1 MTTPAEVA
9 KMRERFIQFSNRAT
23 PAPWTA
29 YCESDVGM
37 PLTLFSGTPG
47 QSGFTPLEPL
57 SPADIDLIALLR
69 NESSTMLADLVAER
83 DRMREALEAIDYHKD
98 NQDMNHLD
106 FRIYAGSEARAAL
119 EGNKS

>member
-9 KMRERFIQFSNRAT
+9 KMRERLEAKLQPPDEMHLKMIT
-23 PAPWTA
+23 TW
-29 YCESDVGM
+29 
-37 PLTLFSGTPG
+37 TPG
-47 QSGFTPLEPL
+47 HDLFVNPDG
-57 SPADIDLIALLR
+57 PAA
-69 NESSTMLADLVAER
+69 STMLADLVAER